1 MSMLL
6 RIFRRPDY
14 NSEVTQFLEQLKTA
28 NPGLEAQQ
36 RVGRSLLWDKKID
49 PEQRDEWRQARVA
62 QKPYVYQTESQ

>member
-1 MSMLL
+1 MLL

-36 RVGRSLLWDKKID
+36 LTGRALLWDKNID
-49 PEQRDEWRQARVA
+49 PEASDEWQQARVP
-62 QKPYVYQTESQ
+62 QKPYVYQTESK